1 MSDEQKA
8 AVRDIVSDLT
18 GLDIETQLG
27 RSAPLPVSTHR
38 VWSSCGFTPGKNSN
52 FSTESRNTSFLG
64 VLLELAAIPLPWMRP
79 RELVAATGGIKHS
92 VALT

>member
-27 RSAPLPVSTHR
+27 GRSAPLPVSTHR
-38 VWSSCGFTPGKNSN
+38 VWSGCGFTPP
-52 FSTESRNTSFLG
+52 SFLKRKAVMPHFCVFTG
-64 VLLELAAIPLPWMRP
+64 VGSYSVAIHGAARV
-79 RELVAATGGIKHS
+79 VAATGGIKHS
-92 VALT
+92 VALS

>member
-1 MSDEQKA
+1 M
-8 AVRDIVSDLT
+8 R
-18 GLDIETQLG
+18 GLERLRFHARQTDKL
-27 RSAPLPVSTHR
+27 
-38 VWSSCGFTPGKNSN
+38 FNGKP
-52 FSTESRNTSFLG
+52 RNTSFLG

>member
-27 RSAPLPVSTHR
+27 GRSAPLPVSTHR
-38 VWSSCGFTPGKNSN
+38 VWSGCGFTPAKLSQ
-52 FSTESRNTSFLG
+52 TES
-64 VLLELAAIPLPWMRP
+64 
-79 RELVAATGGIKHS
+79 K
-92 VALT
+92 